1 MAIEPPPGAP
11 AGWGTPVSSH
21 PTAYAAQ
28 VPRSWAPAGVWRRIG
43 AGALD
48 LTLIVVAAFVVMAA
62 TAPVLGPA
70 PPSGVE
76 PSPTDLLIIT
86 LAMAVI
92 LFGPPLYL
100 ALGWRS
106 GATVGMR
113 AAGLWVVDARTG
125 DRPSLEQVLL
135 RLVGSFYSLLPLG
148 AGLIAAAG
156 RPDRRGWQD
165 RMSGTAVVHGRP
177 VVPAW
182 AWDGR
187 QWVWSLPTA
196 VVSSAPVPTE
206 RQLPPSRPPRSAWT
220 WTDVVPLLVLFLPAA
235 WLGQLAVVVALH
247 VVRVGHGHPAA
258 ISLLLDVVAYGVDLA
273 LIWVF
278 LGLRRHA
285 RLADLGL
292 RLPHWTWLLAALPAV
307 LCSWA
312 AEGVLGAIGRAL
324 LPASPGS
331 QCAAIQS
338 DYHSALVLGLIG
350 VAVVAPVVEEILFRG
365 VVFGWLRGRMPAVA
379 AAVISAA
386 LFSLAHLG
394 WMDWALLLPVFGI
407 GLVLAGLYH
416 HSRSLWPGILVH
428 ASVNTAATLFIL
440 LAPPGHC

>member
-1 MAIEPPPGAP
+1 M
-11 AGWGTPVSSH
+11 PVSSH
-21 PTAYAAQ
+21 PTAYTTQ

-48 LTLIVVAAFVVMAA
+48 LALIAVAAFVVMGVMGSA
-62 TAPVLGPA
+62 VGPA
-70 PPSGVE
+70 PPSGIE

-92 LFGPPLYL
+92 LLGPPVYL
-100 ALGWRS
+100 ALCWRS

-113 AAGLWVVDARTG
+113 AAGLWVIDARTG

-135 RLVGSFYSLLPLG
+135 RLVGTFYSLLPFG

-182 AWDGR
+182 AWDGW

-196 VVSSAPVPTE
+196 VVSSAPVPTD
-206 RQLPPSRPPRSAWT
+206 RQVPPPSRPPRSAWT

-292 RLPHWTWLLAALPAV
+292 RLPHWPWLLAALPAV

-379 AAVISAA
+379 AGVISAA

-428 ASVNTAATLFIL
+428 ASINTAATLFIL